1 MIDSHVF
8 VVDDDQ
14 ALCDALSG
22 LLRSIDLDVKT
33 FVTPTE
39 FLDYPRPDVPSC
51 LILDVRLKG
60 TNGLDFQAQMA
71 ALNLNI
77 PVIIVTAHG
86 DIAMSVRAMK
96 AGAQD
101 FLTKPFREQ
110 DLLNAVMEALQQ
122 DRQRRLREQGT
133 MELLG
138 RYDSLTLR
146 EQEVMVL
153 ATEGLMNKQIA
164 GELDL
169 SEGSVKVHRGSVMK
183 KMRAKTFAQLVRIA
197 DTLSAHRPD

>member
-1 MIDSHVF
+1 
-8 VVDDDQ
+8 
-14 ALCDALSG
+14 
-22 LLRSIDLDVKT
+22 
-33 FVTPTE
+33 
-39 FLDYPRPDVPSC
+39 VPSC

-110 DLLNAVMEALQQ
+110 DLLDAVMEALQQ

-146 EQEVMVL
+146 EQEVMAL

-169 SEGSVKVHRGSVMK
+169 SEGTVKVHRGSVMK

-197 DTLSAHRPD
+197 EALSAHRPD

>member
-39 FLDYPRPDVPSC
+39 FLEYPRPDVPSC

-110 DLLNAVMEALQQ
+110 DLLDAVMEALQQ